1 MEPMITFAL
10 WSRLHPAHR
19 RRQGATLLP
28 SGLPVDDVAGRRW
41 VVGALAGGTL
51 TIPDLRDGP
60 GTTRALGGVRK
71 IPPQTDRPVPKP
83 PDPVPAGVA
92 ATADDAPAPVAP
104 GGPTSCYATCW
115 PCCLSSPPMRGP
127 LSQPQS

>member
-83 PDPVPAGVA
+83 PDPVPSERVLR
-92 ATADDAPAPVAP
+92 P
-104 GGPTSCYATCW
+104 
-115 PCCLSSPPMRGP
+115 PPMMLLPLWRRGGRQAAMRP
-127 LSQPQS
+127 AGRAV